1 MRALVVYESMVGN
14 TEAAAR
20 AVAAGLADELQVELL
35 EVSHAPATI
44 KEAVD
49 LLVVGE
55 PTPAFSMSRPS
66 TREQAFDQGATRDEP
81 NIGLHEWLAGS
92 ARARPVE
99 TVAASTLASLARAGS
114 RDLRPRRR
122 RRSCAP
128 WVTSPPAGRASGWR
142 TPRVPSW
149 LASSSKRPAG
159 AVSSPETCSHAH
171 REHRPPPLTDQ
182 PVPRG

>member
-92 ARARPVE
+92 ARARPSRRLLLRHLRRSRAPAPGICGQE
-99 TVAASTLASLARAGS
+99 GGEDRARRG
-114 RDLRPRRR
+114 LRRR
-122 RRSCAP
+122 RP
-128 WVTSPPAGRASGWR
+128 EELLGGGLPGSPPGWRARASDRLG
-142 TPRVPSW
+142 P
-149 LASSSKRPAG
+149 
-159 AVSSPETCSHAH
+159 
-171 REHRPPPLTDQ
+171 
-182 PVPRG
+182 